1 MRTFLRRVG
10 LLMQK
15 EFLQLSRDR
24 ALLPILFIMP
34 ILQLVFFGYVVG
46 LDVRNLQTAMVD
58 EDGTAISHQLADA
71 FSGSAYFTIVAR
83 PSAEASVQP
92 LMDGS
97 TAQVAIVIPKG
108 FATLVRAGRAA
119 PLEIVV
125 DGSDS
130 KVSQVAAAY
139 SQQIVADV
147 SRTLY
152 ASNQPAAAVASI
164 DTRVRVL
171 YNPSLASVNVMV
183 PALMAFILQLSTM
196 LVMSQAVVR
205 ERERGNLE
213 QLFTTPIRRSEYL
226 VGKIAPYMAVA
237 VVQVT
242 AVFTVGTLLFGVPFN
257 GSLAVI
263 ALGLGLF
270 MFTTVG
276 LGLFISTIS
285 HTRQQAQQATIFVLL
300 PSIVLSGFIFP
311 IESMPPAIQL
321 LTYVIPLRYIVVIM
335 RSNFLK
341 GASIAQL
348 WPQFLGL
355 TIFAVAVF
363 GASLSRFRKRL
374 AD

>member
-1 MRTFLRRVG
+1 
-10 LLMQK
+10 MQK